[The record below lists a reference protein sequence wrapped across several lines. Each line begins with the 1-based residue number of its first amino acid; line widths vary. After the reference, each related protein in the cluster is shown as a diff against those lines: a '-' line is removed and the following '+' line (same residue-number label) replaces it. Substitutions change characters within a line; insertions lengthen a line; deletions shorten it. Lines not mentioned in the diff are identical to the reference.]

1 MSQLIRYVEAVNIGT
16 TLIRDVK
23 ADEGK
28 GISVHLG
35 CGQVY
40 DLLDDFGYTEE
51 QLRNSF
57 SLKGTLRNG
66 FIKIFNTKED
76 FLKRKE
82 ELSKIPVVSNAV
94 NKVIYS
100 DDDDNPYLKELENVE
115 AIDLAEGQTS
125 RKIMPGSRRVQS
137 AKQ

>member
-66 FIKIFNTKED
+66 FIKIF
-76 FLKRKE
+76 
-82 ELSKIPVVSNAV
+82 
-94 NKVIYS
+94 
-100 DDDDNPYLKELENVE
+100 
-115 AIDLAEGQTS
+115 
-125 RKIMPGSRRVQS
+125 
-137 AKQ
+137 

>member
-125 RKIMPGSRRVQS
+125 RKIIPGSRRVQS

>member
-1 MSQLIRYVEAVNIGT
+1 M
-16 TLIRDVK
+16 
-23 ADEGK
+23 
-28 GISVHLG
+28 
-35 CGQVY
+35 
-40 DLLDDFGYTEE
+40 
-51 QLRNSF
+51 
-57 SLKGTLRNG
+57 
-66 FIKIFNTKED
+66 
-76 FLKRKE
+76 KRKE

-125 RKIMPGSRRVQS
+125 RKIIPGSRRVQS